1 LKIKKL
7 GEGSFGIVFKGI
19 FRGNIVTIKKMKQTL
34 QTEES
39 IEEFNK
45 QATMSDKFK
54 NEYIVHFF
62 KFIKLF
68 NFVVLFSFILF
79 TYLFAP
85 FYSSKMFHFNFI
97 LLRVII
103 LYLLVLFNLS
113 SIPLYIIILI

>member
-68 NFVVLFSFILF
+68 N
-79 TYLFAP
+79 
-85 FYSSKMFHFNFI
+85 
-97 LLRVII
+97 
-103 LYLLVLFNLS
+103 
-113 SIPLYIIILI
+113 

>member
-1 LKIKKL
+1 MKEKK
-7 GEGSFGIVFKGI
+7 
-19 FRGNIVTIKKMKQTL
+19 

-45 QATMSDKFK
+45 EVIVMDKFK

-85 FYSSKMFHFNFI
+85 FYSSK
-97 LLRVII
+97 
-103 LYLLVLFNLS
+103 
-113 SIPLYIIILI
+113 